1 MRWCG
6 GTYAHV
12 CTGARHV
19 QTEFSNIVKPH
30 GGTKASSCYVCGAR
44 AHARGITIDAR
55 GNNSS
60 NGVAPESTSSRCAC
74 AHTNHH
80 CPNTPP
86 SPPYSR
92 HRLHGWRADWAT
104 GYLATCCE
112 FDSCTEQL
120 LLSGPEIVV
129 PGLDFICIRTCTREN
144 PSVRQRLKKHIQD
157 EHFRT
162 KPQYTYL
169 RSHTYVDSV
178 Q

>member
-1 MRWCG
+1 MWSPRGGGAAVRRCG

-19 QTEFSNIVKPH
+19 RTEFSNIVKPH

-92 HRLHGWRADWAT
+92 HRLHGGRADWAA
-104 GYLATCCE
+104 GSLATCCG
-112 FDSCTEQL
+112 FDTARSNSYCSMLKFLFRVWVSCALEL
-120 LLSGPEIVV
+120 V
-129 PGLDFICIRTCTREN
+129 REKIL
-144 PSVRQRLKKHIQD
+144 V
-157 EHFRT
+157 
-162 KPQYTYL
+162 
-169 RSHTYVDSV
+169 
-178 Q
+178 